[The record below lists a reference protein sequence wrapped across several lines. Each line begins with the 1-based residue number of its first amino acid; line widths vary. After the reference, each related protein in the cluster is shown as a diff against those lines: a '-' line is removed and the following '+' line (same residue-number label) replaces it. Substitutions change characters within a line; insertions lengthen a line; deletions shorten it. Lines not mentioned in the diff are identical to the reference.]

1 MLSLSLLSGDCVA
14 EKLDWTFRLYDL
26 KHDGVISSDELL
38 DVITSIYD
46 LLGDSAQPQVSP
58 SAIQQHA
65 DDVFQVQLLQS
76 LASRQLGHAVELG
89 LLVSATHKTKNDEI
103 LFK

>member
-1 MLSLSLLSGDCVA
+1 MLSLSLLNGDSVT

-46 LLGDSAQPQVSP
+46 LLGDSAEPQVLP
-58 SAIQQHA
+58 NTVQQHA
-65 DDVFQVQLLQS
+65 DAVFQVEQLNSSHDS
-76 LASRQLGHAVELG
+76 LEYKALKRLTE
-89 LLVSATHKTKNDEI
+89 
-103 LFK
+103 